1 MIGGGMMASSPPAR
15 GRTLVLG
22 LGNPILTDDGVG
34 VRVAEAVRAA
44 LPPDSPVEVTEVSVG
59 GLRLM
64 ERILGYDRVILIDA
78 LQPGDGEPGTVRRM
92 TYQELTDISPTQHAA
107 SAHDTSLVTALET
120 AARLGMAVPAE
131 IVIYGIAVQDVLN
144 FGDQPTPAV
153 AAAIPGVVATVLA
166 ELDQE
171 ASSGRD

>member
-1 MIGGGMMASSPPAR
+1 MVEAAPSAR
-15 GRTLVLG
+15 GKTLVLG

-64 ERILGYDRVILIDA
+64 ERMLGYERVILVDA

-92 TYQELTDISPTQHAA
+92 TYADLAAMSATQH
-107 SAHDTSLVTALET
+107 STCAHDTSLVTALET
-120 AARLGMAVPAE
+120 AARMGMPVPSE
-131 IVIYGIAVQDVLN
+131 IVIYGVAVQDVLN
-144 FGDQPTPAV
+144 FGDEPTPAV
-153 AAAIPGVVATVLA
+153 AAAIPGVVAAVLD
-166 ELDQE
+166 ELDL
-171 ASSGRD
+171 RP